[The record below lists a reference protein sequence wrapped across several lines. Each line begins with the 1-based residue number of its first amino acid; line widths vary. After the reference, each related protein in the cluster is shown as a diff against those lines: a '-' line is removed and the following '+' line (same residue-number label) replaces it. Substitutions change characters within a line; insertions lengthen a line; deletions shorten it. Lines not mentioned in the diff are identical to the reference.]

1 MTGRPAIRASG
12 PPSPARRERGRARDG
27 NGAWLLAVDIGNTNV
42 TLGALPLEKTSGN
55 PRLLAGWRLA
65 THRHATADELSV
77 TLLNLM
83 AAAGMGLPGL
93 AGVAVA
99 SVVPP
104 LDPVFRELSERH
116 LNHSPFFVDA
126 GVKTGVAILCDSPAE
141 VGADRVVNAAAAYAR
156 VRGPLIVVDF
166 GTATTFDC
174 VDAEGSYLG
183 GAIAPGPQMSAE
195 ILYQRTAKLP
205 LLGAFREPPHAIGK
219 NTQDSIASGLFHGY
233 VGLTRGLL
241 ARLTKEMGGQPKIL
255 ATGGLSALFAPSLP
269 EINDVV
275 PDLTLEGLWRI
286 WRLNRH
292 KK

>member
-1 MTGRPAIRASG
+1 M
-12 PPSPARRERGRARDG
+12 
-27 NGAWLLAVDIGNTNV
+27 DIGNTNV
-42 TLGALPLEKTSGN
+42 TLGALSREAFHGS
-55 PRLLAGWRLA
+55 PRLLATWRLA
-65 THRHATADELSV
+65 THRHATADELSL
-77 TLLNLM
+77 TIL
-83 AAAGMGLPGL
+83 GLIASAQIDLHRL

-104 LDPVFRELSERH
+104 LDSVFRELSERH
-116 LNHSPFFVDA
+116 LKQNPLFVET
-126 GVKTGVAILCDSPAE
+126 GIKTGVKILYDSPRE

-156 VRGPLIVVDF
+156 VKDALIVVDF

-174 VDAEGSYLG
+174 VDGNGAYLG

-205 LLGAFREPPHAIGK
+205 LLGAIHQPPQAIGK

-233 VGLTRGLL
+233 VGLTQGLL
-241 ARLTKEMGGQPKIL
+241 ARLANEMGGNPKVL
-255 ATGGLSALFAPSLP
+255 ATGGLAALLAPALP

-286 WRLNRH
+286 WHLNKD

>member
-1 MTGRPAIRASG
+1 M
-12 PPSPARRERGRARDG
+12 
-27 NGAWLLAVDIGNTNV
+27 DIGNTNV
-42 TLGALPLEKTSGN
+42 TLGALSLGLTSGT

-77 TLLNLM
+77 TVSTLM
-83 AAAGMGLPGL
+83 ASAGLPLDQLG
-93 AGVAVA
+93 GVVVA

-104 LDPVFRELSERH
+104 LDPVFRELSEKH
-116 LNHSPFFVDA
+116 LKQVPLFVDA
-126 GVKTGVAILCDSPAE
+126 GVKTGVKILYDSPSE

-174 VDAEGSYLG
+174 VNKAGAYLG

-205 LLGAFREPPHAIGK
+205 LLGAFHQPPHAIGK

-241 ARLTKEMGGQPKIL
+241 ARLVKEMGSKPRIL
-255 ATGGLSALFAPSLP
+255 ATGGLSTLLAPSLP

-286 WRLNRH
+286 WCLNRH

>member
-1 MTGRPAIRASG
+1 
-12 PPSPARRERGRARDG
+12 
-27 NGAWLLAVDIGNTNV
+27 VDIGNTNV
-42 TLGALPLEKTSGN
+42 TLGALSREEFHGS
-55 PRLLAGWRLA
+55 PRLLASWRLA
-65 THRHATADELSV
+65 THRHATADELSL
-77 TLLNLM
+77 TLL
-83 AAAGMGLPGL
+83 GLVSSAQL
-93 AGVAVA
+93 DLQRLVGVAVA

-104 LDPVFRELSERH
+104 LDPVFRDLSERH
-116 LNHSPFFVDA
+116 LKLIPLFV
-126 GVKTGVAILCDSPAE
+126 GSGMKTGVKILYDSPGE

-156 VRGPLIVVDF
+156 VKESLIVVDF

-174 VDAEGSYLG
+174 VDRRGAYLG

-205 LLGAFREPPHAIGK
+205 LLGAFHQPPHAIGK
-219 NTQDSIASGLFHGY
+219 NTQDSIASGLFYGY

-241 ARLTKEMGGQPKIL
+241 ARLAKEMGGKPRVL
-255 ATGGLSALFAPSLP
+255 ATGGLAGLLAPSLP

-286 WRLNRH
+286 WYLNRG

>member
-1 MTGRPAIRASG
+1 MLRLKP
-12 PPSPARRERGRARDG
+12 
-27 NGAWLLAVDIGNTNV
+27 WLLAVDIGNTNV
-42 TLGALPLEKTSGN
+42 TLGALSLEKTQTT

-65 THRHATADELSV
+65 THRHATGDELSV
-77 TLLNLM
+77 TVQSLFTSAGLGLNRL
-83 AAAGMGLPGL
+83 G
-93 AGVAVA
+93 GVAVA

-104 LDPVFRELSERH
+104 LDLVFRELSEKH
-116 LNHSPFFVDA
+116 LKQSPLFVGA
-126 GVKTGVAILCDSPAE
+126 GVKTGVKILYDSPAE
-141 VGADRVVNAAAAYAR
+141 VGADRIVNAAAAYAR

-174 VDAEGSYLG
+174 VNGRGAYLG

-205 LLGAFREPPHAIGK
+205 LLGAFCQPPHAIGK

-233 VGLTRGLL
+233 VGLTRGLIAQL
-241 ARLTKEMGGQPKIL
+241 AKEMGGKPSIL
-255 ATGGLSALFAPSLP
+255 ATGGLSPLLAPSLP

-286 WRLNRH
+286 WWLNRV

>member
-1 MTGRPAIRASG
+1 M
-12 PPSPARRERGRARDG
+12 
-27 NGAWLLAVDIGNTNV
+27 DIGNTNV
-42 TLGALPLEKTSGN
+42 TLGALSREALHGR
-55 PRLLAGWRLA
+55 PRLQAAWRLA
-65 THRHATADELSV
+65 THRHATADELSL
-77 TLLNLM
+77 TLL
-83 AAAGMGLPGL
+83 GLVSSARLDLQRL

-116 LNHSPFFVDA
+116 LHQAPLFVES
-126 GVKTGVAILCDSPAE
+126 GIKTGVKILYDSLRE

-156 VRGPLIVVDF
+156 VKDALIVVDF

-174 VDAEGSYLG
+174 VDRNGAYLG

-205 LLGAFREPPHAIGK
+205 LLGAFHQPPHVIGK
-219 NTQDSIASGLFHGY
+219 NTQDSIASGLFYGY
-233 VGLTRGLL
+233 VGLTQGLL
-241 ARLTKEMGGQPKIL
+241 ARLAIEMGGNPRVL
-255 ATGGLSALFAPSLP
+255 ATGGLAALLAPALP

-275 PDLTLEGLWRI
+275 PELTLEGLWRI
-286 WRLNRH
+286 WHLNKA

>member
-1 MTGRPAIRASG
+1 M
-12 PPSPARRERGRARDG
+12 
-27 NGAWLLAVDIGNTNV
+27 DIGNTNV
-42 TLGALPLEKTSGN
+42 TVGALPVRAPSGA
-55 PRLLAGWRLA
+55 PALMAGWRLA

-77 TLLNLM
+77 TLLSLV
-83 AAAGMGLPGL
+83 ATAGLDL
-93 AGVAVA
+93 RRLEGVAVA

-104 LDPVFRELSERH
+104 LDPVFRDLSEKH
-116 LNHSPFFVDA
+116 LKRSPLFVAA
-126 GVKTGVAILCDSPAE
+126 GVKTGVKILYDSPSE

-156 VRGPLIVVDF
+156 VKGPLIVVDF

-174 VDAEGSYLG
+174 VNGDGAYLG

-205 LLGAFREPPHAIGK
+205 LLGAFRQPPHAIGK

-241 ARLTKEMGGQPKIL
+241 ARLAKEMGGKPKVL
-255 ATGGLSALFAPSLP
+255 ATGGLSALLAPSLP
-269 EINDVV
+269 EINAVV

-286 WRLNRH
+286 WQLNKV